1 MYHEKQK
8 VIEELA
14 KLEHEQWA
22 YWAVNLLK
30 DEKVDVDKVTAARW
44 HELIATKYDDL
55 SEEMK
60 EEDRKWARKVLVIL
74 TQNK

>member
-1 MYHEKQK
+1 MTRKQN
-8 VIEELA
+8 VIEVLA

-30 DEKVDVDKVTAARW
+30 DEKVEFDKVTAARW
-44 HELIATKYDDL
+44 RELIATKYEDL
-55 SEEMK
+55 DEEMK
-60 EEDRKWARKVLVIL
+60 EEDRKWARKVLAVL